1 MNSSQSRPCGPS
13 AALSEA
19 LAYHEQRNPP
29 LQQHTRRPRR
39 RTSQGSAVAESNDK
53 IFVARESDL
62 LQLRELIAAAR
73 QGNGGTVVL
82 QAPLGGGKRALVGE
96 ASRELAAV
104 EDDVLVWRL
113 SFTEEE
119 DGLRT
124 LLRLYA
130 TLYAQLHRN
139 QLLRTKIE
147 MVLNAQLP
155 RHPKRV
161 QQWFSAFIDGLK
173 KGPKQGEESFQV
185 GLPRDNPLLGFIEIV
200 MGITSKVP
208 VLLDI
213 QNLHLCHSVG
223 VIAMLEA
230 LMVEA
235 RSGCQLLTILSTEP
249 VNDSTRGYMPA
260 PLMDMLERRSGD
272 YTSMVLE
279 PWGADQV
286 GTFLA
291 SKGIDA
297 EVDVAGLLQIT
308 SGLPGFVAEIVEHLL
323 AEDRL
328 GENFEGKTLA
338 DLVPTAVDEDELDAD
353 DDESSADVEAEAE
366 AEPKAPKRR
375 NAGIEDAAAIQHVA
389 ALLGHSFPSA
399 IVADILGLGRD
410 SVDDML
416 DACGDL
422 FEEQQYQEQLKSWLY
437 RFKRPFFRFGVLD
450 GNHDEVGRQRAL
462 RVGQFMERF
471 LAPRGHEFLLRTM
484 RTYSEAGEQ
493 QRALFVK
500 SMALTADRPEMWGMC
515 HELVGN
521 FDRIDW
527 PDPLRRTVYMNL
539 LERLV
544 SGGQVEPAEK
554 LFNEAIQ
561 WASEKEDRAMQAWV
575 LFAGSRL
582 DYRRQDL
589 YRARDRAKDALTLF
603 KGLDDKLKTGEL
615 LGHLAMIELSDGN
628 PTAAIEQVDA
638 AVEVAAIPPIQ
649 ANAEFVR
656 GLVARRDRKFEP
668 AIEHFGKANALAGQ
682 AGLGPLALEAGINMG
697 ESLLFSKQAA
707 KAADVLGRCVAI
719 AQGLRNPV
727 RERAAVSMLAQ
738 AQSAQKNHEAALRSA
753 QRCLEIT
760 EQLEL
765 KQFVAVDTYN
775 LGLFSLLSGK
785 TNEAVA
791 LLRKAKQVMNP
802 NDAMLAKEL
811 NFNLGGALKSIGELS
826 ASAEAFEAC
835 LGPAAQARD
844 ARKLVVAR
852 AELGDIAAQQG
863 DKDKAKRFLQ
873 AAMEEAERAQLKE
886 ERKQIKRKLESL

>member
-1 MNSSQSRPCGPS
+1 M
-13 AALSEA
+13 AD
-19 LAYHEQRNPP
+19 
-29 LQQHTRRPRR
+29 
-39 RTSQGSAVAESNDK
+39 SNQK

-62 LQLRELIAAAR
+62 QQLRDRLSAAR
-73 QGNGGTVVL
+73 EGNGGAVVL

-96 ASRELAAV
+96 LSREVTAA

-139 QLLRTKIE
+139 PLLRTKVE
-147 MVLNAQLP
+147 MVLNAQMP

-161 QQWFSAFIDGLK
+161 QQWFTAFIDGLK

-185 GLPRDNPLLGFIEIV
+185 GLPRDNPLLGFVEIA
-200 MGITSKVP
+200 MGIASKVP

-223 VIAMLEA
+223 VISMLEA

-235 RSGCQLLTILSTEP
+235 KTGSQLMVVLATES
-249 VNDSTRGYMPA
+249 VDDTTRAYMPA
-260 PLMDMLERRSGD
+260 PLMDMLERRAD
-272 YTSMVLE
+272 DFTAINLE
-279 PWGADQV
+279 PWGASEV
-286 GTFLA
+286 GAFLA
-291 SKGIDA
+291 SKGIEDA
-297 EVDVAGLLQIT
+297 VDVEGLLQLT
-308 SGLPGFVAEIVEHLL
+308 DGLPGFIAEIVEHLQAEERITDKLDGVNL
-323 AEDRL
+323 A
-328 GENFEGKTLA
+328 A
-338 DLVPTAVDEDELDAD
+338 LVPTAVDEDELD
-353 DDESSADVEAEAE
+353 DDEDSSEDVEAA
-366 AEPKAPKRR
+366 ADPKAPKRR
-375 NAGIEDAAAIQHVA
+375 NAGVEDAPAVQHVA

-410 SVDDML
+410 SVDDLL
-416 DACGDL
+416 DACEDL
-422 FEEQQYQEQLKSWLY
+422 VEEQQYQEQLKSWLY
-437 RFKRPFFRFGVLD
+437 RFKRPFFRFGVLA
-450 GNHDEVGRQRAL
+450 GHRDEAGKQRAL

-484 RTYSEAGEQ
+484 RTYAEAGEQ

-515 HELVGN
+515 HELVN
-521 FDRIDW
+521 NYDSIDW

-544 SGGQVEPAEK
+544 NGGQVEPAEK

-561 WASEKEDRAMQAWV
+561 WASDKEDRAMQAWV

-603 KGLDDKLKTGEL
+603 KGLDDKLKTGEV

-682 AGLGPLALEAGINMG
+682 AGLGALALEAGINMG
-697 ESLLFSKQAA
+697 ESLLHSKKAPQ
-707 KAADVLGRCVAI
+707 AADVLGRCVAI

-738 AQSAQKNHEAALRSA
+738 AQSAQKNHEAAMASA
-753 QRCLEIT
+753 QRCLQIT
-760 EQLEL
+760 EQLQL
-765 KQFVAVDTYN
+765 KQFVPVDTYN
-775 LGLFSLLSGK
+775 LGLFSLMAGK
-785 TNEAVA
+785 ANEAVA
-791 LLRKAKQVMNP
+791 LLRKAKAAMNP
-802 NDAMLAKEL
+802 NDMMLAKEL
-811 NFNLGGALKSIGELS
+811 NFNLGGALKSIGELT
-826 ASAEAFEAC
+826 AAAEAFEAC

-852 AELGDIAAQQG
+852 AELGDIAVKQG
-863 DKDKAKRFLQ
+863 DTAKAKRFLQ

-886 ERKQIKRKLESL
+886 ERKQIKRKLEAL

>member
-1 MNSSQSRPCGPS
+1 M
-13 AALSEA
+13 
-19 LAYHEQRNPP
+19 
-29 LQQHTRRPRR
+29 
-39 RTSQGSAVAESNDK
+39 AESNEK

-62 LQLRELIAAAR
+62 QQLRDHMTAAR
-73 QGNGGTVVL
+73 EGNGATVVL

-96 ASRELAAV
+96 LSREVTAAQ
-104 EDDVLVWRL
+104 DDVLIWRL

-130 TLYAQLHRN
+130 TLYAQLHRSP
-139 QLLRTKIE
+139 LLRTKVE

-173 KGPKQGEESFQV
+173 KGPKAGEESFQV
-185 GLPRDNPLLGFIEIV
+185 GLPRDNPLLGIVEIV
-200 MGITSKVP
+200 MGIASKVP

-213 QNLHLCHSVG
+213 QNVHLCHSVG

-235 RSGCQLLTILSTEP
+235 KGNAQLLAILSTEA
-249 VNDSTRGYMPA
+249 VTDTTRAYLPA
-260 PLMDMLERRSGD
+260 PLMDMLDRRADD
-272 YTSMVLE
+272 YTAMALE

-286 GTFLA
+286 GAFLA

-297 EVDVAGLLQIT
+297 EVDVSGLLQIT
-308 SGLPGFVAEIVEHLL
+308 SGLPGFVAELIEHLQ

-328 GENFEGKTLA
+328 TESLVGKNLA
-338 DLVPTAVDEDELDAD
+338 DMVPTAVDEGELD
-353 DDESSADVEAEAE
+353 DDEASSADAEDAD
-366 AEPKAPKRR
+366 PKAPKRR
-375 NAGIEDAAAIQHVA
+375 PATADDATAVQHVA

-410 SVDDML
+410 SIDDLL

-437 RFKRPFFRFGVLD
+437 RFKRPFFRFGVLESQRND
-450 GNHDEVGRQRAL
+450 AGRERTL

-471 LAPRGHEFLLRTM
+471 LAPRGHEFLLRTL
-484 RTYSEAGEQ
+484 RTYAEAGEQ
-493 QRALFVK
+493 QRALYIK

-521 FDRIDW
+521 FDAIAW

-544 SGGQVEPAEK
+544 TGGQVEPAEK
-554 LFNEAIQ
+554 LFNEAIE
-561 WASEKEDRAMQAWV
+561 WASGKEDRSMQAWV

-603 KGLDDKLKTGEL
+603 KGLDDKLKTGEV

-697 ESLLFSKQAA
+697 EAMLFSKQPA

-765 KQFVAVDTYN
+765 KQFIPVDTYN
-775 LGLFSLLSGK
+775 LGLFSLLGGK

-791 LLRKAKQVMNP
+791 LLRKAKAAMNP
-802 NDAMLAKEL
+802 NDAMLSKEL
-811 NFNLGGALKSIGELS
+811 NFNLGGALKSIGEL
-826 ASAEAFEAC
+826 AAAAEAFEAC

-844 ARKLVVAR
+844 ARKLVIAR

-863 DKDKAKRFLQ
+863 DKDKAKRFFQ
-873 AAMEEAERAQLKE
+873 AAIEEAEQAQLKE
-886 ERKQIKRKLESL
+886 ERKQIKRKLEAL